1 MCSKVTYVTSLIG
14 FVLSNSYEKR
24 HNQKGVFKINNKAIF
39 LLKMQDTTKRIV

>member
-24 HNQKGVFKINNKAIF
+24 HNQKGVFNNKAIF